1 MTDILNI
8 KRGLTSIAGSGGKTT
23 LMYALAAELSKKGR
37 VIVCT
42 TTKIYRPENI
52 ITLESLQK
60 EEIKNIFADNNI
72 LCAGKDC
79 GEGKI
84 TAPDMPFSKLLEAAD
99 YVICEA
105 DGSKGL
111 PLKAHAEYE
120 PVIPAESAETIGVL
134 SISGV
139 NKRIANVCHRPEIFA
154 KLAGLDIND
163 IAAPKDIAEVI
174 KKEGLFD
181 RFIINQVKTKE
192 QLSMAEEI
200 AKELGIPVFAGEI
213 RKGRLICLRS

>member
-60 EEIKNIFADNNI
+60 EEIKNIFA
-72 LCAGKDC
+72 LCVGKDC

-84 TAPDMPFSKLLEAAD
+84 TAPDMPFSELLVAAD
-99 YVICEA
+99 YVLCEA

-120 PVIPAESAETIGVL
+120 PVIPAESTETIGVL
-134 SISGV
+134 GISGV

-154 KLAGLDIND
+154 ELAGLGIND
-163 IAAPKDIAEVI
+163 MAAPKAIAEVI
-174 KKEGLFD
+174 IKEGLFD
-181 RFIINQVKTKE
+181 RLIINQVETAE
-192 QLSMAEEI
+192 QMSMAEEI
-200 AKELGIPVFAGEI
+200 AKELDIPVYAGEI